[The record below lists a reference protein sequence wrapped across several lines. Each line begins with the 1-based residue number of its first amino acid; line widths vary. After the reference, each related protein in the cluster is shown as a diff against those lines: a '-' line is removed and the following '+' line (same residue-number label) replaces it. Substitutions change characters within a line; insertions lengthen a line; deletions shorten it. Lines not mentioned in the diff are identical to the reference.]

1 MEKIMIRFSTA
12 GESHG
17 EALAVIIEGIPAGLI
32 IDIDKINLDLA
43 RRQKGYGRGKRM
55 NIETDKVKI
64 LSGIRHCRA
73 LGSPITMLILNKDFK
88 NWQDIMSP
96 LSNDSDNEPLLRPR
110 PGHADLPGLMK
121 YGLKDFRDVL
131 ERASARETAARVAAG
146 AVCKAFLKEFG
157 ISIMSYTLQIGSVIA
172 RGISIDEKFFW
183 DSVEES
189 EVRCPD
195 IKAEKKMKDLIDE
208 AYSKGDTL
216 GGKIVVIA
224 KNVPIGLG
232 SHTQHDLKLDGQLA
246 QALISIQAMKAVEF
260 GEGVKLAELFG
271 SEAHDE
277 IFYDKSKRFY
287 RQTNRA
293 GGIEGGM
300 SNGEPVVITCTMK
313 PIPSLVNSLHSVNLK
328 TKESAKAEIVRSD
341 VCAVSAVG
349 VVAEAAVA
357 IELASALTEKF
368 GGDSIEDIKKSVNN
382 YKERI
387 KSI

>member
-1 MEKIMIRFSTA
+1 MIRFSTA

-17 EALAVIIEGIPAGLI
+17 EALAAIVEGIPAGLI

-73 LGSPITMLILNKDFK
+73 LGSPIAMLILNKDFK
-88 NWQDIMSP
+88 NWQDIMSS

-110 PGHADLPGLMK
+110 PGHADLSGLMK
-121 YGLKDFRDVL
+121 YGLKDFRDIL
-131 ERASARETAARVAAG
+131 ERASARETAARVAGG
-146 AVCKAFLKEFG
+146 AVCKALLKEFG
-157 ISIMSYTLQIGSVIA
+157 ISVMSYTSQIGN
-172 RGISIDEKFFW
+172 ISIKDISINFSFNEKFIE

-195 IKAEKKMKDLIDE
+195 SEAEKKIKDLIDE

-232 SHTQHDLKLDGQLA
+232 SHTQHDLKLDGRLA
-246 QALISIQAMKAVEF
+246 QSLVSIQAIKAVEF

-300 SNGEPVVITCTMK
+300 SNGEPIVITCTMK
-313 PIPSLVNSLHSVNLK
+313 PIPSLVNSLYSVNLK

-341 VCAVSAVG
+341 VCAVPAVG

-357 IELASALTEKF
+357 IELANALTEKF
-368 GGDSIEDIKKSVNN
+368 GGDAIEDIKKRVND

>member
-17 EALAVIIEGIPAGLI
+17 EALAAIIEGIPAGLI

-43 RRQKGYGRGKRM
+43 RRQKGYGRGERM

-64 LSGIRHCRA
+64 LSGVRHCRA
-73 LGSPITMLILNKDFK
+73 LGSPIAMLIFNKDFK

-96 LSNDSDNEPLLRPR
+96 VSNDSDNEPLLRPR
-110 PGHADLPGLMK
+110 PGHADLSGLMK
-121 YGLKDFRDVL
+121 YGLKDFRDIL

-146 AVCKAFLKEFG
+146 AVCKAFLRDFD
-157 ISIMSYTLQIGSVIA
+157 ISIMSYTLQIGNVVA
-172 RGISIDEKFFW
+172 GDVSIEDEKFW
-183 DSVEES
+183 SNVEIS
-189 EVRCPD
+189 EVRSPD
-195 IKAEKKMKDLIDE
+195 VESGMKMKKLIDE
-208 AYSKGDTL
+208 ASLKMDTL

-224 KNVPIGLG
+224 KNVPVGLG
-232 SHTQHDLKLDGQLA
+232 SHTQHDLKLDGRLA
-246 QALISIQAMKAVEF
+246 QSLISIQAIKAVEF

-271 SEAHDE
+271 SRAHDE
-277 IFYDKSKRFY
+277 IFYDNSKGFY

-300 SNGEPVVITCTMK
+300 SNGEPIVITCTMK

-328 TKESAKAEIVRSD
+328 TKESAKAEVVRSD
-341 VCAVSAVG
+341 VCAVPAVG

-357 IELASALTEKF
+357 IDLANALTEKF
-368 GGDSIEDIKKSVNN
+368 GGDSVEDIKKRIND

-387 KSI
+387 ESI

>member
-1 MEKIMIRFSTA
+1 MIKFTTA

-17 EALAVIIEGIPAGLI
+17 EALVAIVEGIPTGLI
-32 IDIDKINLDLA
+32 IDVNNIDLDLA

-64 LSGIRHCRA
+64 LSGIRHLRA
-73 LGSPITMLILNKDFK
+73 LGSPIAMLIFNRDFK
-88 NWQDIMSP
+88 NWADIMSP
-96 LSNDSDNEPLLRPR
+96 VLEDPGNGPLLRPR

-121 YGLKDFRDVL
+121 YGLKDFRDIL

-146 AVCKAFLKEFG
+146 AVCKALLKEFG
-157 ISIMSYTLQIGSVIA
+157 ISVMSYTSQIGSISVKNM
-172 RGISIDEKFFW
+172 SIDAKIFW
-183 DSVEES
+183 DSVESS
-189 EVRCPD
+189 ELRCPD
-195 IKAEKKMKDLIDE
+195 SEAEKKMKDLIDE

-216 GGKIVVIA
+216 GGKIIVVA
-224 KNVPIGLG
+224 RNVPVGLG
-232 SHTQHDLKLDGQLA
+232 SHSHYNLKLDGRLA

-271 SEAHDE
+271 SKAHDE
-277 IFYDKSKRFY
+277 IFYNKSKGFY
-287 RQTNRA
+287 RETNRA

-300 SNGEPVVITCTMK
+300 SNGELIIITCTMK
-313 PIPSLVNSLHSVNLK
+313 PIPSLVNSLASVNLK
-328 TKESAKAEIVRSD
+328 TKQLAKAEAIRSD
-341 VCAVSAVG
+341 ICAVPAAG

-357 IELASALTEKF
+357 IELAKALVEKF
-368 GGDSIEDIKKSVNN
+368 GGDCIEDIKKSVNN